1 MLHLRFCLTRLSSS
15 LLSFMAACLIAL
27 AMPAGVLAADYVVT
41 TTNDSGAGSLREAL
55 ASAGDGDRI
64 VVAPGVSGTI
74 TLESVLPT
82 LNSIEFVNAQ
92 GLSLYM
98 PNGDGTTHPLVVGSR
113 KTISGLLPGSIT
125 TRGIDQPS
133 AIYGKGALTF
143 ADEMSAALSATSSDD
158 ATPTVIAMG
167 DITFEKDVSG
177 SIFAQSD
184 ASTYGLYTGGVL
196 SLKSLS
202 GSIESRGSTGG
213 GMEGDSVTILGD
225 LSGSIVAVMSRSH
238 GRGIYSF
245 HDVNIG
251 SLSGSISASTKE
263 HQAGGVY
270 VEGGNLNIHGPLSG
284 SIAVSAGTH
293 DAYGLF
299 ATRNISLGD
308 MSGDISVDAAR
319 LAAGMVAW
327 NDLIIDGDMSGSLS
341 VAAHSGK
348 AVGIISGNAIQI
360 NGDLSGSV
368 FVSASSSVHG
378 FETEAFLL
386 DGKMSGSLVART
398 NGRYAVGIGATGLEF
413 RINDVFS
420 GSVDVS
426 AQLEAYGLRAIK
438 AIALNNGLTGSVTA
452 VAREDRAYGIFS
464 EQDITISNALS
475 GTVSATAGGS
485 EAYGLYS
492 QRTIQLGAM
501 SGDISADAGA
511 ATAVGILAWD
521 DVIIDGDMSGS
532 ISATTSEGPAVG
544 VVSGD
549 SIRINGDL
557 SGSVFAASGDSAK
570 AFDTNAFLLDGKMS
584 ASLVVRA
591 GGRYGLGITATGPEF
606 RIDDVFSGS
615 VDVSA
620 QSEAYGLKSIK
631 TIALNNGLTGSV
643 AAVARDSL
651 AYGIFSEQD
660 IAISNGLSGTVSA
673 TAGGAHAYGLMSMYG
688 KIDSNGVPLAISGTV
703 SASANGRA
711 VAISAPQ
718 GLNLNVTGSLLA
730 TDSSGSG
737 EAYAIRAGAYDW
749 RTYDWIDGGAVDD
762 TVVLGDG
769 ASVIGKIDLGGG
781 TNLLTLDGAGSMSG
795 VVSNIT
801 TMTKSGAGIW
811 STDGDITANAL
822 SVLGGT
828 LNVNVD
834 PASTSTVR
842 VATDLAVQDATL
854 KVNGS
859 QAATS
864 MHVANDL
871 TLQDG
876 SLVVNGSQ
884 GDASTMEVARDL
896 IARSSAVTVNGSQAG
911 SSMRVTNDF
920 TLQDGSLVVNGA
932 QGTASALHVA
942 NDLTLRNSTVTVDGA
957 QAAAASMHVANNL
970 TVQDCE
976 LTVTGSRAATPTMR
990 IANDFALQGGK
1001 MQVGISQTDTPTVL
1015 VTNTFTNNSE
1025 VTFVLD
1031 GLVES
1036 GKTFTVLSS
1045 GNLLGGGTYDI
1056 DSMLL
1061 STSVVGSNVNVTK
1074 KSYLDILDTTD
1085 DNALALATAL
1095 DSLTGTATGDMA
1107 TILAEL
1113 ENAPSQKA
1121 FTSYLDELSG
1131 LFSSGTTAMSLGTAQ
1146 QLSLATQTRMAQ
1158 MRTYQTFMARNEYA
1172 PDPEDPES
1180 WPMVASNGDL
1190 AGVMFRGPESRPNGV
1205 HLRMLGRTGL
1215 MDTHGGYDGY
1225 DYRSMLISGGY
1236 DRVLR
1241 DGLLVGVSGG
1251 YARTDAD
1258 YKDVGKSDSSLDSYS
1273 LGFYGTWFDEQWY
1286 VDAMISAAY
1295 NKYESNRQIP
1305 AFARIA
1311 KSDSTGYTVSAKNAG
1326 GYRFDVGGFGLTPN
1340 ISVEYTRFHQNGY
1353 TESGAGAANLTLPD
1367 VDSNFLES
1375 GLGLKLDRAWQTGF
1389 GQIIPEISASWMHE
1403 WFTQDKSLTV
1413 SMTGMPGTVFSQTT
1427 AQTARDAYRFGA
1439 GVRLLHDKG
1448 MSLALNYQGEV
1459 EEHASSHSLMCEAQ
1473 FVF

>member
-1 MLHLRFCLTRLSSS
+1 
-15 LLSFMAACLIAL
+15 
-27 AMPAGVLAADYVVT
+27 
-41 TTNDSGAGSLREAL
+41 
-55 ASAGDGDRI
+55 
-64 VVAPGVSGTI
+64 
-74 TLESVLPT
+74 
-82 LNSIEFVNAQ
+82 
-92 GLSLYM
+92 
-98 PNGDGTTHPLVVGSR
+98 
-113 KTISGLLPGSIT
+113 
-125 TRGIDQPS
+125 
-133 AIYGKGALTF
+133 
-143 ADEMSAALSATSSDD
+143 
-158 ATPTVIAMG
+158 
-167 DITFEKDVSG
+167 
-177 SIFAQSD
+177 
-184 ASTYGLYTGGVL
+184 
-196 SLKSLS
+196 
-202 GSIESRGSTGG
+202 
-213 GMEGDSVTILGD
+213 
-225 LSGSIVAVMSRSH
+225 
-238 GRGIYSF
+238 
-245 HDVNIG
+245 
-251 SLSGSISASTKE
+251 
-263 HQAGGVY
+263 
-270 VEGGNLNIHGPLSG
+270 
-284 SIAVSAGTH
+284 
-293 DAYGLF
+293 
-299 ATRNISLGD
+299 
-308 MSGDISVDAAR
+308 
-319 LAAGMVAW
+319 
-327 NDLIIDGDMSGSLS
+327 
-341 VAAHSGK
+341 
-348 AVGIISGNAIQI
+348 
-360 NGDLSGSV
+360 
-368 FVSASSSVHG
+368 
-378 FETEAFLL
+378 
-386 DGKMSGSLVART
+386 
-398 NGRYAVGIGATGLEF
+398 
-413 RINDVFS
+413 
-420 GSVDVS
+420 
-426 AQLEAYGLRAIK
+426 
-438 AIALNNGLTGSVTA
+438 
-452 VAREDRAYGIFS
+452 
-464 EQDITISNALS
+464 
-475 GTVSATAGGS
+475 
-485 EAYGLYS
+485 
-492 QRTIQLGAM
+492 
-501 SGDISADAGA
+501 
-511 ATAVGILAWD
+511 
-521 DVIIDGDMSGS
+521 
-532 ISATTSEGPAVG
+532 
-544 VVSGD
+544 
-549 SIRINGDL
+549 
-557 SGSVFAASGDSAK
+557 
-570 AFDTNAFLLDGKMS
+570 
-584 ASLVVRA
+584 
-591 GGRYGLGITATGPEF
+591 
-606 RIDDVFSGS
+606 
-615 VDVSA
+615 
-620 QSEAYGLKSIK
+620 
-631 TIALNNGLTGSV
+631 
-643 AAVARDSL
+643 
-651 AYGIFSEQD
+651 
-660 IAISNGLSGTVSA
+660 
-673 TAGGAHAYGLMSMYG
+673 
-688 KIDSNGVPLAISGTV
+688 
-703 SASANGRA
+703 
-711 VAISAPQ
+711 
-718 GLNLNVTGSLLA
+718 NVTGSLLA

-769 ASVIGKIDLGGG
+769 ANVVGKIDLGGG

-795 VVSNIT
+795 AVSNINA
-801 TMTKSGAGIW
+801 MTKSGAGIW

-884 GDASTMEVARDL
+884 GAASTMEVARDL

-976 LTVTGSRAATPTMR
+976 LTVTGSQAATPTMR

-1061 STSVVGSNVNVTK
+1061 STSVVGSNVNVIK

-1403 WFTQDKSLTV
+1403 WLTQDKSLTV